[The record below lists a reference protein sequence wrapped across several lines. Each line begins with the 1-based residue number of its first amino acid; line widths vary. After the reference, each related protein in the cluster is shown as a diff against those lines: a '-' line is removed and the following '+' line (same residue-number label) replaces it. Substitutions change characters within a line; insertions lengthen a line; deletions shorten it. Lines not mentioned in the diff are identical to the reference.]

1 MATWKSIVNDLEI
14 RLREDQS
21 PTVDATTYSAM
32 LGVLVNQA
40 KSIVEDAWDW
50 HCLRTVLSFNTSSGT
65 TNYTITGSNERSRFF
80 SPNREIYDD
89 TNDGILIPAPDWY
102 IDRTS
107 YLGTTQTGAPIY
119 YRIRGISSG
128 ELQIT
133 LYPTPGGTYTMRI
146 PMVVPQADLAA
157 DATVLTVPAS
167 PVRERAYVLALR
179 ERGEDGGTSF
189 VEANRFANEVM
200 YQAMMR
206 DMEFSPDEFDAVL
219 A

>member
-1 MATWKSIVNDLEI
+1 MATWKSIVNDIEA

-21 PTVDATTYSAM
+21 STVTSTNYSTM
-32 LGVLVNQA
+32 LGALVNQA
-40 KSIVEDAWDW
+40 KSNVEDSWDW
-50 HCLRTVLSFNTSSGT
+50 HCLRTVLSFTTSNGT
-65 TNYTITGSNERSRFF
+65 ATYTITSSTERSRFF

-102 IDRTS
+102 IDRYTYIGS
-107 YLGTTQTGAPIY
+107 SQSGAPIY

-133 LYPTPGGTYTMRI
+133 LYPTPTGTYTMRI
-146 PMVVPQADLAA
+146 PMVVPQSDLAA
-157 DATVLTVPAS
+157 DATVLTIPAS
-167 PVRERAYVLALR
+167 PVREAAYVLALR

-189 VEANRFANEVM
+189 SEAARFANDVLF
-200 YQAMMR
+200 QAIMR
-206 DMEFSPDEFDAVL
+206 DREFSPDEHDAVL